1 MLTLKK
7 FESIIENHDWKEDRM
22 ININEKMASL
32 WTQSGYRITKK
43 RDSKKNDSLKSNNT
57 RLIIDTNNDNDGDI
71 DSSSNKQTSSQT
83 CARQALNDYCD
94 SSVIELAAY
103 LDETLFI
110 PKKMSF
116 MAEMM
121 YT

>member
-1 MLTLKK
+1 MKK
-7 FESIIENHDWKEDRM
+7 IESIIENRDWNEEGIM

-32 WTQSGYRITKK
+32 WTQCGYRITKK
-43 RDSKKNDSLKSNNT
+43 CDSKNKDCLKNKNNT
-57 RLIIDTNNDNDGDI
+57 KLIIDNDNDGDI
-71 DSSSNKQTSSQT
+71 ESSSNKQTSSQT